1 MLWRKKKE
9 PLEAEKGVIHLLY
22 FILQLSENWKMSSS
36 CRESSR
42 SEKVEERPL
51 SPEAAEVQLSDINK
65 VSYAVRVTPLL
76 LKG

>member
-9 PLEAEKGVIHLLY
+9 PLEAEKGVIHFLY
-22 FILQLSENWKMSSS
+22 FILQLSEHWKMSSS

-51 SPEAAEVQLSDINK
+51 TPEAVEVQLSDINK